1 MQHVPVDGG
10 LIVFL
15 RLPQWGKVKTRL
27 AATLGDDVALSIYKG
42 LISHTLHC
50 AARSGKSVYLFYD
63 GGLPSEAERNPDF
76 SYHIQ
81 SQGDLGAKMSAA
93 ISIVLK
99 HHTKVVIIGSDCP
112 KLSHDIIA
120 KSFDSLDTTDIVVG
134 PAKDGGYYLLG
145 CKKVVDALFENIPWS
160 TSMVLAQTIKKINDE
175 SLTFHLLEPLADIDT
190 EEDWNRYITGQL

>member
-1 MQHVPVDGG
+1 
-10 LIVFL
+10 
-15 RLPQWGKVKTRL
+15 
-27 AATLGDDVALSIYKG
+27 
-42 LISHTLHC
+42 
-50 AARSGKSVYLFYD
+50 
-63 GGLPSEAERNPDF
+63 
-76 SYHIQ
+76 
-81 SQGDLGAKMSAA
+81 MSAA